1 MRFGVAKD
9 IITPVEPTMLTCTG
23 VYNETYKEI
32 HDDIFVRCLVIDDG
46 KRKAVLMAFDLI
58 FHDRTLNR
66 EIARYAKE
74 KHGID
79 PAAVVLTHTHS
90 HTTPSTPSYNRYNPM
105 CRNEA
110 FEKLLF
116 DRAKDCLDR
125 AMYTMFEGEMEYG
138 SFDGDFNVSRR
149 GKVNGKYKIHPN
161 FDYICDKEFFVLRVT
176 DTRGNLRSIVC
187 NYPCHPVFYPSADEL
202 SGEFPGRLSQLLE
215 CEYYG
220 AVALYTQSSAG
231 DVRPLTA
238 VDYKDDGSLG
248 FKKLPFSGVDE
259 FAKMMFKSVCDFL
272 NNGSFKSVD
281 ATLAADEFTIELEI
295 EPAPIS
301 AFEARIEYE
310 KAKPVPAPG
319 NSNWLNAEHAVAGGY
334 DDLPES
340 VTLHCQ
346 TLKICDSLYIATV
359 GGEPCFG
366 VKNAVKAAFGES
378 DVLFIGYTDDCAYL
392 VDDRVLSE
400 GGYEPECHIE
410 YNLKGPFKSGL
421 DDKYTSGFKASFER
435 IG

>member
-1 MRFGVAKD
+1 M
-9 IITPVEPTMLTCTG
+9 
-23 VYNETYKEI
+23 
-32 HDDIFVRCLVIDDG
+32 DDG
-46 KRKAVLMAFDLI
+46 QKKAVLMSFDLI
-58 FHDRTLNR
+58 FHDRTLND
-66 EIARYAKE
+66 EIARYACE
-74 KHGID
+74 KHDID
-79 PAAVVLTHTHS
+79 PSAVILTHTHS

-110 FEKLLF
+110 FETLLF
-116 DRAKDCLDR
+116 DRAKACLDR
-125 AMYTMFEGEMEYG
+125 AVYTMFEGEMEYG
-138 SFDGDFNVSRR
+138 SFDADFNISRR
-149 GKVNGKYKIHPN
+149 GKVNGIYKIHPN
-161 FDYICDKEFFVLRVT
+161 PDYVCDKEFFVMKIT
-176 DTRGNLRSIVC
+176 DKNGDIRSILC
-187 NYPCHPVFYPSADEL
+187 NYPCHPVFYPASDRI
-202 SGEFPGRLSQLLE
+202 SGEFPGRVSQLLE
-215 CEYYG
+215 CRYYG

-231 DVRPLTA
+231 DVRPRAA
-238 VDYKDDGSLG
+238 VDYREDGTLA
-248 FKKLPFSGVDE
+248 FKKVAFPGLDE
-259 FAKMMFKSVCDFL
+259 FARSMADSVSEFVD
-272 NNGSFKSVD
+272 NGSFKKPELS
-281 ATLAADEFTIELEI
+281 LAADEFTIDLEI

-310 KAKPVPAPG
+310 KAKSVPAPG

-346 TLKICDSLYIATV
+346 TLKICDSLYISTV

-392 VDDRVLSE
+392 VDDKVLSE

-421 DDKYTSGFKASFER
+421 DEKYTSGFKASFER
-435 IG
+435 VNNK